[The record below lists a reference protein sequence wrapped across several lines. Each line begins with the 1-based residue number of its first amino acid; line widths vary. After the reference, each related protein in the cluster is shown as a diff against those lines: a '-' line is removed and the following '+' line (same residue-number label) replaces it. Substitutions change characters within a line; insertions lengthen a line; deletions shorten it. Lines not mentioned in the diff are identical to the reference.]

1 MYSSKNYTCQGYR
14 VSRDLPA
21 SSSNTLIGQQK
32 KKGQDKSMYFNI
44 QKIWVMVS
52 LTFNFENKTN
62 ILSLEEFV
70 NELKWL

>member
-21 SSSNTLIGQQK
+21 SSSNTLIGQQE
-32 KKGQDKSMYFNI
+32 KGQDKSMYFYI
-44 QKIWVMVS
+44 QKILVMVS